1 MDERKLLELKKEIER
16 AKGKLSELKG
26 QKEYLLKE
34 LKEKWECDSVEAAK
48 EKVQELTD
56 VIETLEAEIE
66 KEIEELQ
73 NEYDI

>member
-26 QKEYLLKE
+26 QKEYLLRE
-34 LKEKWECDSVEAAK
+34 LKEKWECDSIEVAE
-48 EKVQELTD
+48 EKIQELTGT
-56 VIETLEAEIE
+56 IKTLEAEIK

>member
-34 LKEKWECDSVEAAK
+34 LKEKWGCDSIEVAK
-48 EKVQELTD
+48 EKVQELISS
-56 VIETLEAEIE
+56 IETLETEIE